1 MKKPDT
7 PKQPDYDELDTI
19 LLELAQ
25 GSPDHKVS
33 RTEQLLTARGAI
45 HAHYQAK
52 IREAIGEDEEQ
63 VIGEQG
69 KYDPKTRTH
78 ELIVDS
84 EPVKYHIQ
92 RTVNRNE
99 FKAELRQSLL
109 GGEE

>member
-52 IREAIGEDEEQ
+52 IREAIGEDEYPKNNEQ
-63 VIGEQG
+63 NVNW
-69 KYDPKTRTH
+69 KRTP
-78 ELIVDS
+78 E
-84 EPVKYHIQ
+84 
-92 RTVNRNE
+92 R
-99 FKAELRQSLL
+99 KARDKLRYELRQSLL
-109 GGEE
+109 GGDE